1 MGAHVNAPDAAAR
14 DVIDSVR
21 RIVRSLRIS
30 SRAAERDV
38 GISAAQLFVLT
49 RLDGAPAMSLNELA
63 ERTLTHQSSASVV
76 VAKLVRRG
84 LVKRTQSGED
94 RRRMELSLTP
104 AGRAVLRR
112 SPAAAQDQL
121 LSALQ
126 RMPSGDRETL
136 ARLLQTFVTGAG
148 MADDPPALLFED
160 EPGRPSATA
169 RRPRKSPAR
178 ASRG

>member
-1 MGAHVNAPDAAAR
+1 MGTHVPAPDAVAR
-14 DVIDSVR
+14 DVLDSVR
-21 RIVRSLRIS
+21 RIVRALRVS

-63 ERTLTHQSSASVV
+63 ERTLPHQSSASVV

-84 LVKRTQSGED
+84 LVMRTQSGED
-94 RRRMELSLTP
+94 RRRMELSLTS
-104 AGRAVLRR
+104 AGRALLRR

-136 ARLLQTFVTGAG
+136 ARLLQAFVAAAG
-148 MADDPPALLFED
+148 MA
-160 EPGRPSATA
+160 
-169 RRPRKSPAR
+169 
-178 ASRG
+178 